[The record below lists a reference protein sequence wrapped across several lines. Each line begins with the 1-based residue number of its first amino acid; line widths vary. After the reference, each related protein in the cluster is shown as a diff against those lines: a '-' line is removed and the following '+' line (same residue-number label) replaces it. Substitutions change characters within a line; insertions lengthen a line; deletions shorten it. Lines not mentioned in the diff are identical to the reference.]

1 MRKKVANAKGYIY
14 CDPWAL
20 SIQPKI
26 PNHSIGLVVGL
37 VEGLYSL
44 SPGLNTPALKYAN
57 NLCHI
62 YALYKIMIKTN
73 KQKKMHFIFQVSM
86 Y

>member
-1 MRKKVANAKGYIY
+1 MIKRSVNEKKVANAKGYIY

-37 VEGLYSL
+37 AEGLYIL
-44 SPGLNTPALKYAN
+44 PPGV
-57 NLCHI
+57 
-62 YALYKIMIKTN
+62 
-73 KQKKMHFIFQVSM
+73 KKNEQMPQLWN
-86 Y
+86 